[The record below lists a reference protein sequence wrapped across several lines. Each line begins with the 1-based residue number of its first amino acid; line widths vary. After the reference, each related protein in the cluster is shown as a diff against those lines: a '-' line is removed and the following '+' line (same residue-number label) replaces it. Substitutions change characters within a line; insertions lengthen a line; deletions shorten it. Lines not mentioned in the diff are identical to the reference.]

1 MANLKAIECFS
12 ATAATN
18 ATTDVPQSDYQD
30 GLNAALLKN
39 KYRGLKATIY
49 SSWVDVMHGTVTA
62 GTSTAYTMTQLRDLD
77 TFVDGLRTT
86 FVPHTNCGADPTL
99 AVGDLDA
106 KPIKTA
112 TGGAIGAADLL
123 ADIAYPVRYDA
134 TAEQWRL
141 LAPLGTDIT
150 AEIAA
155 AITAALGTATDVL
168 TGTSNKAL
176 TGDALWDSAAIVS
189 VTMDNAMEI
198 DLAAGVLFKASATL
212 NTNSTISFANTTGK
226 AGRTIQFKFTC
237 DGSARTLTFPS
248 GSVTDGG
255 FATLTKQFAASLT
268 HKCYCTIDEDG
279 VYDWSFRSGI
289 RAAA

>member
-12 ATAATN
+12 ATAASN

-30 GLNAALLKN
+30 GLNAALFKN
-39 KYRGLKATIY
+39 KYRGLKASIY
-49 SSWVDVMHGTVTA
+49 ASWADVMYGTVTG
-62 GTSTAYTMTQLRDLD
+62 GTSTAYTITQLRDLD

-86 FVPHTNCGADPTL
+86 FIPDANCGVDPTL

-106 KPIKTA
+106 KPIKTSV
-112 TGGAIGAADLL
+112 GGAIAADDLL
-123 ADIAYPVRYDA
+123 ADIAYPVRYNA

-141 LAPLGTDIT
+141 VAPTP
-150 AEIAA
+150 AEITDLIQGFFGASV
-155 AITAALGTATDVL
+155 DVL
-168 TGTSNKAL
+168 TGTSTKLL
-176 TGDALWDSAAIVS
+176 TGDALWDAAAIVS

-198 DLAAGVLFKASATL
+198 DLAAGFLFKASATL

-255 FATLTKQFAASLT
+255 FATLTKAFAASLT